1 MNTPGR
7 PALGRFD
14 AGQGARGPARPL
26 ARHHAETLAIAT
38 TGRGT
43 FDITDAVARVVRT
56 AEVGDGLC
64 NVFLHHTSASLILC
78 ENADPAVRSD
88 LERFARHLVPD
99 GDPMFEHTAEG
110 PDDMPAH
117 VRAILTQSSL
127 CLPVAAG
134 RLALGTWQGVYV
146 WEHRL
151 AAHRRSVTVSV
162 VGT

>member
-1 MNTPGR
+1 MSP
-7 PALGRFD
+7 LG
-14 AGQGARGPARPL
+14 GARPL
-26 ARHHAETLAIAT
+26 ARHHAETLTVAT

-43 FDITDAVARVVRT
+43 FDITRDVERVVRA

-78 ENADPAVRSD
+78 ENADPTVRSD
-88 LERFARHLVPD
+88 LERFARRLVPD
-99 GDPMFEHTAEG
+99 GDPLFEHTAEG

-127 CLPVAAG
+127 CLPVTGG
-134 RLALGTWQGVYV
+134 RLALGTWQGLYV

-151 AAHRRSVTVSV
+151 RPHRRSVTISV